1 MLKMSRRAACYAC
14 PLKRGY
20 SETNFTTSG
29 INTLVA
35 V

>member
-1 MLKMSRRAACYAC
+1 MSLRAACYAS
-14 PLKRGY
+14 LLLHGY

-29 INTLVA
+29 INTFVA